1 MKQPAFQKIIKKL
14 KSHYGTPATP
24 KTCDPFEM
32 ILWENVAYLVDDAKR
47 EKSFDE
53 LGSRVGLQP
62 INIFKAP
69 MADLDGATGSEQRS
83 VRLKEAAL
91 IALNEFG
98 GDLNASL
105 KLPTAKAMRA
115 LKQFPGIGAP
125 GAEKILLFTKTL
137 PVLAL
142 DSNGLRVML
151 RLGFGEEK
159 KTYAASY
166 KSVRDDVVDQCGN
179 DCDSLIEAHQLL
191 RQHGK
196 TICKTS
202 KPRCELCSVKSLCV
216 YYATHDNTH

>member
-1 MKQPAFQKIIKKL
+1 MKQPSLKKIVAKL
-14 KSHYGTPATP
+14 TAYYGTPPPP

-32 ILWENVAYLVDDAKR
+32 ILWENVAYLVDDTKR
-47 EKSFDE
+47 GKSFDE
-53 LGSRVGLQP
+53 LGRRVGLKP
-62 INIFKAP
+62 IDIFKAS
-69 MADLDGATGSEQRS
+69 MADLDRITGLDQRS
-83 VRLKEAAL
+83 ARLKESAL

-105 KLPTAKAMRA
+105 TLPTGKAIKA
-115 LKQFPGIGAP
+115 LRQFPGIGEP
-125 GAEKILLFTKTL
+125 GAEKILLFTRTL

-159 KTYAASY
+159 KTYTASY
-166 KSVRDDVVDQCGN
+166 KSVRDAVVGQYGD
-179 DCDSLIEAHQLL
+179 DCDALIVAHQLL

-202 KPRCELCSVKSLCV
+202 KPRCEQCPVKTSCV
-216 YYATHDNTH
+216 YYATH

>member
-1 MKQPAFQKIIKKL
+1 MKQAAFKKIINKL
-14 KSHYGTPATP
+14 KSHYGVPAPP

-32 ILWENVAYLVDDAKR
+32 ILWENIAYLVDDAKR

-53 LGSRVGLQP
+53 LRSRVGLKP
-62 INIFKAP
+62 IDVFKASMP
-69 MADLDGATGSEQRS
+69 DLDRITGLDQRS
-83 VRLKEAAL
+83 ARLKEAAL

-105 KLPTAKAMRA
+105 KLPTAKALKA
-115 LKQFPGIGAP
+115 LRQFPGIGEP
-125 GAEKILLFTKTL
+125 GAEKILLFSKTL

-159 KTYAASY
+159 KTYTASY
-166 KSVRDDVVDQCGN
+166 KSVRDAVVDQRG
-179 DCDSLIEAHQLL
+179 DECDSLIEAHQLL

-196 TICKTS
+196 TTCKTS
-202 KPRCELCSVKSLCV
+202 KPRCELCPVKSLCV
-216 YYATHDNTH
+216 YYAQH